1 MKKLFVALMAVLVL
15 ASCAEKEKSPADVM
29 MMTVEVMNVAAE
41 KLEAATTSDEVIAA
55 ITAMNDEMENLDE
68 KYESMLEGYEDEEII
83 KMYPEAAEALNNAA
97 TNWAIVLIGKTQS
110 IEFTPEQEQMI
121 IELLGD
127 GM

>member
-83 KMYPEAAEALNNAA
+83 KMYPEAAEALNEAA
-97 TNWAIVLIGKTQS
+97 TNWAVVLFGKTQS

>member
-1 MKKLFVALMAVLVL
+1 MKKLFVALMTVLVL

>member
-83 KMYPEAAEALNNAA
+83 KMYPEAAEALDNAA

>member
-68 KYESMLEGYEDEEII
+68 KYESMLEVYEDEEII

>member
-15 ASCAEKEKSPADVM
+15 AGCAEKEKSPADVM

-83 KMYPEAAEALNNAA
+83 KMYPEAAEALNEAA
-97 TNWAIVLIGKTQS
+97 TNWAVVLIGKTQS

>member
-29 MMTVEVMNVAAE
+29 MMTAEVMNVAAE

-83 KMYPEAAEALNNAA
+83 KMYPEAAEALNEAA
-97 TNWAIVLIGKTQS
+97 TNWAVVLIGKTQS

>member
-83 KMYPEAAEALNNAA
+83 KMYPEAAEALNEAA
-97 TNWAIVLIGKTQS
+97 ANWAVVLIGKTQS

>member
-29 MMTVEVMNVAAE
+29 MMTVEIMNVAAE

-83 KMYPEAAEALNNAA
+83 KMYPEAAEALNEAA

>member
-83 KMYPEAAEALNNAA
+83 KMYPEAAEALNEAA

>member
-97 TNWAIVLIGKTQS
+97 TNWAVVLIGKTQS

>member
-83 KMYPEAAEALNNAA
+83 KMYPEAAEALNEAA
-97 TNWAIVLIGKTQS
+97 TNWAVVLIGKTQS